1 MLEPHD
7 QGNLQKKDLIWVYHS
22 RGIRIFYGV
31 KVWQRAA
38 GMLAEATSRELTF
51 VFKVRDEAEREL
63 EPK

>member
-1 MLEPHD
+1 MDLEEERI
-7 QGNLQKKDLIWVYHS
+7 IWVYHS